1 MRSRLIPVT
10 LAIVALGAAACSSS
24 TSSSGTTTTTA
35 KVTTTTAKA
44 VTTTSA
50 ASTTTSGI
58 TAGRPCLA
66 VNLSV
71 SAGMGSGAA
80 GHIVTPLRFRN
91 TGSVSCTL
99 FGYPGAAG
107 IDSTGAQ
114 AAQATRT
121 PTPAP
126 ALVTL
131 APGATAVSQMTTTDI
146 PSGNAT
152 SCPTWT
158 GVLVTPPNTKE
169 STHLTLSLSGCPG
182 FSVTA
187 VTADASGA

>member
-1 MRSRLIPVT
+1 MRTRLIPIALV
-10 LAIVALGAAACSSS
+10 AVALGAGACSSN

-35 KVTTTTAKA
+35 KATTTTKA
-44 VTTTSA
+44 VTPTSA
-50 ASTTTSGI
+50 MATTTTGI
-58 TAGRPCLA
+58 TAGKPCLA
-66 VNLSV
+66 INLSV
-71 SAGMGSGAA
+71 SAGQGSGAA
-80 GHIVTPLRFRN
+80 GHIVTPLRFTN

-121 PTPAP
+121 PTPGP

-131 APGATAVSQMTTTDI
+131 APGAIAVSQMTTTDI
-146 PSGNAT
+146 PSGSAT

-158 GVLVTPPNTKE
+158 GVLVTPPNTKD

-187 VTADASGA
+187 VAAGS